1 MLVKVSVE
9 NFKSFDKAAEL
20 TMISSNKIRT
30 NANHRLKIKSTQL
43 LKYAVVYGANASGK
57 TNLALFFKFFKD
69 SVCNGIPIEAT
80 QMFCKNRQ
88 ENKERE
94 SSFEIQITVGDKFYA
109 YGFSAVL
116 SRRKVTGEWLYELYQ
131 NGSAKCLFEREGSKR
146 PVLNESITL
155 TNTEKNKFET
165 YADDFEGNETSL
177 FLTEMNR
184 GKKYSTRS
192 KLLFFRDVYDWIQNH
207 ISIITPDTPLIDL
220 EYYYDDNSLKLINKL
235 IKTFDTGISQ
245 VKIEG
250 VLHEFSSIPGVKEDV
265 TEIIMNLKSLAIK
278 NTSESNDPKI
288 AYIEFEG
295 EGVVRASD
303 IQVDQDIEIMN
314 PNQVIA
320 TLNGGPDSKLY
331 MELTI
336 TKGRGYVSADKGK
349 TDDMPIG
356 VLAVDAIY
364 TPVERVN
371 LTVQNTR
378 VGQITDYDKLT
389 LDVYTKG
396 TLDPDEAVSL
406 AAKVLSEHLKLFID
420 LSENAKTAE
429 VMIEKEDN
437 EKEKVLEMSIDELE
451 LSVRSYNCLKRA
463 GINTVEELTNKTPED
478 MMKVRNLGRKSL
490 EEVLAKLKELNLE
503 LNHGEE

>member
-1 MLVKVSVE
+1 MFDFNKPKIEITEISDDKKYGRFVVE
-9 NFKSFDKAAEL
+9 PLE
-20 TMISSNKIRT
+20 RG
-30 NANHRLKIKSTQL
+30 
-43 LKYAVVYGANASGK
+43 YG
-57 TNLALFFKFFKD
+57 
-69 SVCNGIPIEAT
+69 
-80 QMFCKNRQ
+80 
-88 ENKERE
+88 
-94 SSFEIQITVGDKFYA
+94 
-109 YGFSAVL
+109 
-116 SRRKVTGEWLYELYQ
+116 
-131 NGSAKCLFEREGSKR
+131 
-146 PVLNESITL
+146 ITL
-155 TNTEKNKFET
+155 
-165 YADDFEGNETSL
+165 G
-177 FLTEMNR
+177 
-184 GKKYSTRS
+184 
-192 KLLFFRDVYDWIQNH
+192 
-207 ISIITPDTPLIDL
+207 
-220 EYYYDDNSLKLINKL
+220 NSLRRIMLSSL
-235 IKTFDTGISQ
+235 PGAAVSQ

-303 IQVDQDIEIMN
+303 IQVDQDIVIMN
-314 PNQVIA
+314 TNKVIA
-320 TLNGGPDSKLY
+320 TLNGGPDSKPY

-336 TKGRGYVSADKGK
+336 SKGRGYVSADKGK

-437 EKEKVLEMSIDELE
+437 EKEKVLEMNIDELE

-463 GINTVEELTNKTPED
+463 GINTVEELCNRTSED

-490 EEVLAKLKELNLE
+490 EEVLAKLKELGLQ
-503 LNHGEE
+503 LNPGEE

>member
-9 NFKSFDKAAEL
+9 NFKSFDKATEL

-80 QMFCKNRQ
+80 QMFCKNHQ

-109 YGFSAVL
+109 YGFSTVL

-146 PVLNESITL
+146 PVLNDGITL

-245 VKIEG
+245 VKIEEITLDELSNALPKSVFDKMMQHVKNRMEEQEEPSFRMTMRSKETFFNIEVEG
-250 VLHEFSSIPGVKEDV
+250 HSEPKVTTIRLHHNKSFYEFGFDEESDGTRRLFDLMDMLLNKREDVLYVVDELERSLHPKLTERFLQLFMQLHDEQRMQLLFTTHESSIMDQAIFRRD
-265 TEIIMNLKSLAIK
+265 EIW
-278 NTSESNDPKI
+278 
-288 AYIEFEG
+288 F
-295 EGVVRASD
+295 
-303 IQVDQDIEIMN
+303 
-314 PNQVIA
+314 
-320 TLNGGPDSKLY
+320 
-331 MELTI
+331 
-336 TKGRGYVSADKGK
+336 
-349 TDDMPIG
+349 
-356 VLAVDAIY
+356 
-364 TPVERVN
+364 VERN
-371 LTVQNTR
+371 AENASSIYSLDR
-378 VGQITDYDKLT
+378 FKERYD
-389 LDVYTKG
+389 
-396 TLDPDEAVSL
+396 
-406 AAKVLSEHLKLFID
+406 KVLSK
-420 LSENAKTAE
+420 AY
-429 VMIEKEDN
+429 
-437 EKEKVLEMSIDELE
+437 LEGRYGAIPVFSTFDFA
-451 LSVRSYNCLKRA
+451 RA
-463 GINTVEELTNKTPED
+463 TSQTD
-478 MMKVRNLGRKSL
+478 
-490 EEVLAKLKELNLE
+490 VLAQTPDDCRDSAERISAPR
-503 LNHGEE
+503 EEE

>member
-1 MLVKVSVE
+1 MLVKVGVE

-57 TNLALFFKFFKD
+57 TNLALFFKFLKD

-245 VKIEG
+245 VKIEEITLDELSNAMPKPVFDKMMQHVKNRMEEQEEPSFRMTMRSKETFFNIEVEG
-250 VLHEFSSIPGVKEDV
+250 HSEPKVTTIRLHHNKSFYEFGFDEESDGTRRLFDLMDMLLNKREDVLYVVDELERSLHPKLTERFLQLFMQLHDEQRMQLLFTTHESSIMDQAIFRRD
-265 TEIIMNLKSLAIK
+265 EIW
-278 NTSESNDPKI
+278 
-288 AYIEFEG
+288 F
-295 EGVVRASD
+295 
-303 IQVDQDIEIMN
+303 
-314 PNQVIA
+314 
-320 TLNGGPDSKLY
+320 
-331 MELTI
+331 
-336 TKGRGYVSADKGK
+336 
-349 TDDMPIG
+349 
-356 VLAVDAIY
+356 
-364 TPVERVN
+364 VER
-371 LTVQNTR
+371 NTENASSIYSLDR
-378 VGQITDYDKLT
+378 FKERYD
-389 LDVYTKG
+389 
-396 TLDPDEAVSL
+396 
-406 AAKVLSEHLKLFID
+406 KVLSK
-420 LSENAKTAE
+420 AY
-429 VMIEKEDN
+429 
-437 EKEKVLEMSIDELE
+437 LEGRYGAIPVFSTFDF
-451 LSVRSYNCLKRA
+451 R
-463 GINTVEELTNKTPED
+463 EEE
-478 MMKVRNLGRKSL
+478 
-490 EEVLAKLKELNLE
+490 
-503 LNHGEE
+503 